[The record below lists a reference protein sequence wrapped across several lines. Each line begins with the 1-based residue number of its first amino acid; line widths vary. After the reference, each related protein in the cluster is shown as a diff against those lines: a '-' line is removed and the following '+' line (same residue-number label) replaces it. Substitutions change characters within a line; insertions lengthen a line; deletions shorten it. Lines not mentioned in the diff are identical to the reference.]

1 MKLQLAAFA
10 AVMALAGT
18 ALAADPPA
26 AFTPCKA
33 CHKVEAGASSTMGPS
48 LFGVAGSKAGTA
60 AAGFKYSPA
69 LTGSGKT
76 WDDATLAAYI
86 ANPKD
91 TIPGNK
97 MVYAGTKNPDD
108 VAALIAYMK
117 TLK

>member
-10 AVMALAGT
+10 AALALAGT
-18 ALAADPPA
+18 ALAAEPPA
-26 AFTPCKA
+26 AFSACKT
-33 CHKVEAGASSTMGPS
+33 CHKVEAGANGIGPS
-48 LFGVAGSKAGTA
+48 LHGVAGSKAGTA

-69 LTGSGKT
+69 LTGWGKS
-76 WDDATLAAYI
+76 WDDANLAAYI

-97 MVYAGTKNPDD
+97 MVFAGLKNPAD
-108 VAALIAYMK
+108 VSAMVEYLK

>member
-10 AVMALAGT
+10 ALMALAGT
-18 ALAADPPA
+18 AWAADPPA

-33 CHKVEAGASSTMGPS
+33 CHKVEAGANGVGPS
-48 LFGVAGSKAGTA
+48 LFGVAGAKAGTVA
-60 AAGFKYSPA
+60 TGFKYSPA
-69 LTGSGKT
+69 MIGWGKS
-76 WDDATLAAYI
+76 WDDANLAAYL

-97 MVYAGTKNPDD
+97 MVFVGVKSPDD